1 VEDPDRGANGTS
13 CAGDA
18 GIAVSDAATMKRVGE
33 ADILMRRAR
42 SIDGEV
48 RDTSTGGD
56 DRPEGN
62 PISAFPDNGR
72 NTPRFGLGVDET
84 CIRSMR
90 SRVRD
95 SSRPDGQVLRRS
107 LKAVVGRAT
116 LTTESPASVERFAA
130 GEVGSPRDEAA
141 TIITGN
147 KVGSSGRTWV
157 WLSLEAGAVE
167 ARGRIQSVFGSRRVD
182 STRDPTEGNR
192 CRSSGGVERDH
203 TKSK

>member
-1 VEDPDRGANGTS
+1 
-13 CAGDA
+13 
-18 GIAVSDAATMKRVGE
+18 MKRVGE